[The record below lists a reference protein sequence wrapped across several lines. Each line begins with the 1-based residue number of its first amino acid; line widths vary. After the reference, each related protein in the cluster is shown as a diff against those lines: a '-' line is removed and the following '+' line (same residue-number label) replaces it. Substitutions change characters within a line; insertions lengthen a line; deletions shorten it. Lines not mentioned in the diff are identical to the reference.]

1 MFNGIIEQTGKV
13 VDCLLKNGNQKLF
26 INIKNVTKK
35 ISIGDSIAING
46 TCLTVDKVN
55 SNSNSYGFTMSPE
68 TLKKTALKQLKK
80 DSYVNIETPL
90 TMGEFISGHLV
101 SGHIDGVGKVSAI
114 MKDGTSWKLLIKT
127 NEYIIKHSALKGS
140 IAIDGISLTIN
151 EIENN
156 ILNIMIVPHTYENTI
171 VKYYKKNDLV
181 NIEIDLV
188 FRYLEK
194 IKNG

>member
-46 TCLTVDKVN
+46 TCLTVDEV
-55 SNSNSYGFTMSPE
+55 NSNSYGFTMSPE

-114 MKDGTSWKLLIKT
+114 IKDGTSWKLLIKT
-127 NEYIIKHSALKGS
+127 NQYIIKHSALKGS

>member
-13 VDCLLKNGNQKLF
+13 VDCLLKNGDQKLF
-26 INIKNVTKK
+26 INIKKVTKK

-46 TCLTVDKVN
+46 TCLTVDEV
-55 SNSNSYGFTMSPE
+55 NSNSYGFTMSPE

-101 SGHIDGVGKVSAI
+101 SGHIDGFGKVSAI

>member
-46 TCLTVDKVN
+46 TCLTVDEV
-55 SNSNSYGFTMSPE
+55 NSNSYGFTMSPE

-101 SGHIDGVGKVSAI
+101 SGHIDGFGKVSAI

>member
-26 INIKNVTKK
+26 INIKKVTKK

-46 TCLTVDKVN
+46 TCLTVDEV
-55 SNSNSYGFTMSPE
+55 NSNSYGFTMSLE
-68 TLKKTALKQLKK
+68 TLKKTALNQLKK

-114 MKDGTSWKLLIKT
+114 IKDGTSWKLLIKT

-171 VKYYKKNDLV
+171 VKYYKENDLV

>member
-46 TCLTVDKVN
+46 TCLTVDEV
-55 SNSNSYGFTMSPE
+55 NSNSYGFTMSPE

-114 MKDGTSWKLLIKT
+114 IKDGTSWKLLIKT

-156 ILNIMIVPHTYENTI
+156 ILNITIVPHTYENTI
-171 VKYYKKNDLV
+171 VKYYKKDDLV

>member
-46 TCLTVDKVN
+46 TCLTVDEV
-55 SNSNSYGFTMSPE
+55 NSNSYGFTMSLE

-101 SGHIDGVGKVSAI
+101 SGHIDGVGKVSEI
-114 MKDGTSWKLLIKT
+114 MKDGTSCKLLIKT
-127 NEYIIKHSALKGS
+127 NEYIIKHSASKGS

-156 ILNIMIVPHTYENTI
+156 ILNITIVPHTYENTI
-171 VKYYKKNDLV
+171 VKYYKKDDLV

>member
-13 VDCLLKNGNQKLF
+13 VDCLLKNGDQKLF
-26 INIKNVTKK
+26 INIKKVTKK

-46 TCLTVDKVN
+46 TCLTVDEV
-55 SNSNSYGFTMSPE
+55 NSNSYGFTMSLE

-114 MKDGTSWKLLIKT
+114 IKDGTSWKLLIKT

-171 VKYYKKNDLV
+171 VKYYKKNALV

>member
-13 VDCLLKNGNQKLF
+13 VDCLLKNGDQKLF
-26 INIKNVTKK
+26 INIKKVTKK

-46 TCLTVDKVN
+46 TCLTVDEV
-55 SNSNSYGFTMSPE
+55 NSNSYGFTMSLE

-101 SGHIDGVGKVSAI
+101 SGHIDGVGKVSEI
-114 MKDGTSWKLLIKT
+114 IKDGTSWKLLIKT

>member
-46 TCLTVDKVN
+46 TCLTVDEV
-55 SNSNSYGFTMSPE
+55 NSNSYGFTMSPE
-68 TLKKTALKQLKK
+68 TLKKTALKQLRK

-127 NEYIIKHSALKGS
+127 NQYIIKHSALKGS

>member
-46 TCLTVDKVN
+46 TCLTVDEV
-55 SNSNSYGFTMSPE
+55 NSNSYGFTMSPE

-101 SGHIDGVGKVSAI
+101 SGHIDGVGKVSGI
-114 MKDGTSWKLLIKT
+114 MKDGTSCKLLIKT
-127 NEYIIKHSALKGS
+127 NEYIIKHSASKGS

-156 ILNIMIVPHTYENTI
+156 ILNITIVPHTYENTI
-171 VKYYKKNDLV
+171 VKYYKKDDLV

>member
-13 VDCLLKNGNQKLF
+13 VDCLLKNGDQKLF

-46 TCLTVDKVN
+46 TCLTVDEV
-55 SNSNSYGFTMSPE
+55 NSNSYGFTMSPE

>member
-26 INIKNVTKK
+26 INIKKVTKK

-46 TCLTVDKVN
+46 TCLTVDEV
-55 SNSNSYGFTMSPE
+55 NSNSYGFTMSLE
-68 TLKKTALKQLKK
+68 TLKKTTLKQLKK

-90 TMGEFISGHLV
+90 RMGEFISGHLV

-114 MKDGTSWKLLIKT
+114 IKDGTSWKLLIKT
-127 NEYIIKHSALKGS
+127 NEYIIKYSALKGS

-171 VKYYKKNDLV
+171 VKYYKENDLV

>member
-46 TCLTVDKVN
+46 TCLTVDEV
-55 SNSNSYGFTMSPE
+55 NSNSYGFTMSPE

-114 MKDGTSWKLLIKT
+114 IKDGTSWKLLIKT

>member
-46 TCLTVDKVN
+46 TCLTVDEV
-55 SNSNSYGFTMSPE
+55 NSNSYGFTMSPE

>member
-13 VDCLLKNGNQKLF
+13 VDCLLKNGDQKLF
-26 INIKNVTKK
+26 INIKKVTKK

-46 TCLTVDKVN
+46 TCLTVDEV
-55 SNSNSYGFTMSPE
+55 NSNSYGFTMSPE

-114 MKDGTSWKLLIKT
+114 IKDGTSWKLLIKT

>member
-1 MFNGIIEQTGKV
+1 MFLTLIKNINNRINSLIHLIEESKY
-13 VDCLLKNGNQKLF
+13 F
-26 INIKNVTKK
+26 INKN
-35 ISIGDSIAING
+35 
-46 TCLTVDKVN
+46 
-55 SNSNSYGFTMSPE
+55 
-68 TLKKTALKQLKK
+68 
-80 DSYVNIETPL
+80 
-90 TMGEFISGHLV
+90 
-101 SGHIDGVGKVSAI
+101 HIDY
-114 MKDGTSWKLLIKT
+114 
-127 NEYIIKHSALKGS
+127 EYIIKHSALKGS

>member
-13 VDCLLKNGNQKLF
+13 VDCLSKNGAQKLF
-26 INIKNVTKK
+26 INIKKVTKK

-46 TCLTVDKVN
+46 TCLTVDEV
-55 SNSNSYGFTMSPE
+55 NSNSYGFTMSPE
-68 TLKKTALKQLKK
+68 TLRKTALKQLKK

>member
-13 VDCLLKNGNQKLF
+13 VDCLLKNGDQKLF
-26 INIKNVTKK
+26 INIKKVTKK

-46 TCLTVDKVN
+46 TCLTVDEV
-55 SNSNSYGFTMSPE
+55 NSNSYGFTMSLE

-114 MKDGTSWKLLIKT
+114 IKDGTSWKLLIKT

>member
-46 TCLTVDKVN
+46 TCLTVDEV
-55 SNSNSYGFTMSPE
+55 NSNSYGFTMSPE
-68 TLKKTALKQLKK
+68 TLRKTALKQLKK

-101 SGHIDGVGKVSAI
+101 SGHIDGFGKVSAI

>member
-46 TCLTVDKVN
+46 TCLTVDEV
-55 SNSNSYGFTMSPE
+55 NSNSYGFTMSPE

-114 MKDGTSWKLLIKT
+114 MKDGTSCKLLIKT
-127 NEYIIKHSALKGS
+127 NEYIIKHSASKGS

-156 ILNIMIVPHTYENTI
+156 ILNITIVPHTYENTI
-171 VKYYKKNDLV
+171 VKYYKKDDLV

>member
-1 MFNGIIEQTGKV
+1 
-13 VDCLLKNGNQKLF
+13 
-26 INIKNVTKK
+26 
-35 ISIGDSIAING
+35 
-46 TCLTVDKVN
+46 
-55 SNSNSYGFTMSPE
+55 
-68 TLKKTALKQLKK
+68 
-80 DSYVNIETPL
+80 
-90 TMGEFISGHLV
+90 MGEFISGHLV

-114 MKDGTSWKLLIKT
+114 IKDGTSWKLLIKT

-171 VKYYKKNDLV
+171 VKYYKENDLV